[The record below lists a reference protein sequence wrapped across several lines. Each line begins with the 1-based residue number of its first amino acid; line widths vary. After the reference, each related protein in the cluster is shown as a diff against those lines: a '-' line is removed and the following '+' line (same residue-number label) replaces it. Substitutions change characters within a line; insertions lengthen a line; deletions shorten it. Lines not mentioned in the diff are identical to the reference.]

1 MSNAAEEQLASSF
14 IFKQG
19 LGETNTA
26 LTEEKKRELYGGDVV
41 DLFRERIPDNLHEM
55 MSLEEFSL
63 VALQWAPSKIG
74 LYLDSL
80 ESITEISLDPL
91 QQIAKLVR
99 REMANTATQLIAS
112 LPDVPGTEPGVIDG
126 WMAAIPALVEPLQS
140 GSTITLQKDRWG
152 YAVAGLGQSY
162 DTVPRSG
169 LCSTTTAKELTGDTV
184 HFMMFE
190 EGDSKVEIHR
200 FSFPD
205 NPLLANPS
213 AQGSPMDI
221 VPSFCN
227 TLGLTQAVT
236 DRLPMHAKRLATAQ
250 HILERIA
257 HQEIHTQALFQH
269 CLSSLISSIDESSSC
284 RVMDVTGMTSAHVSV
299 QVCNKY
305 LENQG
310 KEPVDGNGK
319 FVSLRIKSD
328 LVVRNRIKSDLVVS
342 NSKEKEDKLQ
352 SFLHCRYNIEMKD
365 AFGVLK
371 HSAIKPKSQLIAESM
386 ARDLKLV
393 MENRDEAPRAI
404 YSVLCDVCCLH
415 VLVYFP
421 FEKKAYLSHREV
433 EPGRMVCVL
442 AWVHS
447 ISTQD
452 KLSVQKFLE
461 MGLNVSGSF
470 IDEVKA
476 SQKKR
481 GIDPDEAD
489 GQSSSARS
497 DRSQQQLR
505 YVKKRSASMEH
516 EMCIDVVASE
526 KQEAE
531 REEQTK
537 LDTFSLFQNYYHFGD
552 PLPLTE
558 GVLSEMERKERLQ
571 SKTVYESTLGRV
583 GLK

>member
-1 MSNAAEEQLASSF
+1 M
-14 IFKQG
+14 
-19 LGETNTA
+19 
-26 LTEEKKRELYGGDVV
+26 
-41 DLFRERIPDNLHEM
+41 
-55 MSLEEFSL
+55 
-63 VALQWAPSKIG
+63 
-74 LYLDSL
+74 
-80 ESITEISLDPL
+80 
-91 QQIAKLVR
+91 
-99 REMANTATQLIAS
+99 
-112 LPDVPGTEPGVIDG
+112 
-126 WMAAIPALVEPLQS
+126 
-140 GSTITLQKDRWG
+140 
-152 YAVAGLGQSY
+152 AGLGQSY

-169 LCSTTTAKELTGDTV
+169 LCSTATAKELTGDTV

-205 NPLLANPS
+205 NPLLTNPP
-213 AQGSPMDI
+213 AQGSPVDI
-221 VPSFCN
+221 VPSFCI

-250 HILERIA
+250 HILKRTA

-269 CLSSLISSIDESSSC
+269 CLSSLIRSIDESSSC
-284 RVMDVTGMTSAHVSV
+284 RVVDVTGMASAHVSV
-299 QVCNKY
+299 QVRNKY

-310 KEPVDGNGK
+310 REPVDGNGE
-319 FVSLRIKSD
+319 FVSLRITSD
-328 LVVRNRIKSDLVVS
+328 LVVRD
-342 NSKEKEDKLQ
+342 SKEKEDKLQ

-371 HSAIKPKSQLIAESM
+371 NSAIQPKPQLIAASM

-393 MENRDEAPRAI
+393 TENRDEAPRAI

-447 ISTQD
+447 ISRRG
-452 KLSVQKFLE
+452 KLSVQEFLE
-461 MGLNVSGSF
+461 IGLDVSGSF
-470 IDEVKA
+470 TDEIKA

-481 GIDPDEAD
+481 GIDPDKAG
-489 GQSSSARS
+489 GQSSSTRS
-497 DRSQQQLR
+497 DRSQQQPR
-505 YVKKRSASMEH
+505 HANKRSASMEH
-516 EMCIDVVASE
+516 EMCIDVVTSE

-531 REEQTK
+531 REEQKK

-583 GLK
+583 GLLK

>member
-1 MSNAAEEQLASSF
+1 LISVCGMSNAAGEQLASSF

-26 LTEEKKRELYGGDVV
+26 LTEEQKRELYGGDVV
-41 DLFRERIPDNLHEM
+41 DLFRERIPENLHVM

-63 VALQWAPSKIG
+63 VALQWTPSKIG
-74 LYLDSL
+74 SFLDTL
-80 ESITEISLDPL
+80 KSITEISLYPL
-91 QQIAKLVR
+91 QETAKLVR
-99 REMANTATQLIAS
+99 EKMASTATQLIAS
-112 LPDVPGTEPGVIDG
+112 LPDVPGTEPSVIDG
-126 WMAAIPALVEPLQS
+126 WMAAIPALVKPLQP
-140 GSTITLQKDRWG
+140 GSTITPQKDRWG

-169 LCSTTTAKELTGDTV
+169 LYSTATAKELTGDTV

-205 NPLLANPS
+205 NPLTDDPL

-221 VPSFCN
+221 ELSFCN
-227 TLGLTQAVT
+227 KLGLTKKVA

-250 HILERIA
+250 HILERIV
-257 HQEIHTQALFQH
+257 HQETHTQALFQH

-284 RVMDVTGMTSAHVSV
+284 RVVDVTGMVSAHVSV

-310 KEPVDGNGK
+310 SEPVDGNGK
-319 FVSLRIKSD
+319 FVSLRINSD
-328 LVVRNRIKSDLVVS
+328 LVVRDLVVRD
-342 NSKEKEDKLQ
+342 SKEKEDKLQ
-352 SFLHCRYNIEMKD
+352 SFLYCRYNIEMKD

-386 ARDLKLV
+386 ARNLNLQT
-393 MENRDEAPRAI
+393 ENQDEAPRAI

-452 KLSVQKFLE
+452 KLSVQEFLE
-461 MGLNVSGSF
+461 MGLDVSGSF

-481 GIDPDEAD
+481 GIDAD

-497 DRSQQQLR
+497 DRSQQKLR
-505 YVKKRSASMEH
+505 HAKKRSASMEH

-531 REEQTK
+531 REEQRK

-558 GVLSEMERKERLQ
+558 GVLSEMERKEQLQ